1 MNPIPSNTQN
11 ISKKVV
17 EDLHK
22 NFCRIDKDKLSM
34 LAPGDFFEIPEL
46 ENNPLV
52 GRVRK
57 VLDRKKDGSFF
68 LMETSHSTNS

>member
-34 LAPGDFFEIPEL
+34 LAPEDFFEIPEL

-57 VLDRKKDGSFF
+57 VLDRKKDGNVSFHEF
-68 LMETSHSTNS
+68 IKGLN